1 MNDLNKE
8 IFEINKKANSNNKS
22 KIKENRINSLKKRP
36 NRSIE
41 NNDNENIYY
50 KTYNNLNDSSYINI
64 NKSNQKNIRLEY
76 NIMYFPTEKYLI
88 KKKEDINK
96 LESELDLLYKEKDKL
111 EKEIIKIPLHPKTLK
126 EIKIKRA
133 LNDKISLNENCINKV
148 KIQIRKIKEI

>member
-1 MNDLNKE
+1 
-8 IFEINKKANSNNKS
+8 
-22 KIKENRINSLKKRP
+22 
-36 NRSIE
+36 
-41 NNDNENIYY
+41 
-50 KTYNNLNDSSYINI
+50 
-64 NKSNQKNIRLEY
+64 
-76 NIMYFPTEKYLI
+76 MYFPTEKYLI